1 MTAILVIPVILLI
14 SLLSPRETQGSTNT
28 PTQSSA
34 METIKLPKP
43 RQSSTVSVEE
53 ALLKRR
59 SVREFGRE
67 ALTIEEVAQLLWAAQ
82 GITEPARGLRTAPSA
97 GALYPLEMYVVA
109 GNVTGLAPGVYKYRP
124 HRHDLVKVGNRDVRR
139 ELSRAA
145 LEQEFIRDAAI
156 DLVFA
161 AAIERTAVKYGT
173 RSSRYVD
180 IEIGH
185 ASENVCLQ
193 AVALRLATVVVG
205 AFYDEDVKKVVG
217 MDARESA
224 LYIMPVG
231 RMPR

>member
-1 MTAILVIPVILLI
+1 MPAILVTPAVLLILL
-14 SLLSPRETQGSTNT
+14 SSPRETKGSNA
-28 PTQSSA
+28 PAQSSA

-43 RQSSTVSVEE
+43 RQSSSVSVEE

-59 SVREFGRE
+59 SVREFGRG

-82 GITEPARGLRTAPSA
+82 GITEPVRGLRTSPSA

-109 GNVTGLAPGVYKYRP
+109 ANVTGLAPGVYKYRP
-124 HRHDLVKVGNRDVRR
+124 RQHDLAKVGDRDVRP

-161 AAIERTAVKYGT
+161 AVIERTAVKYGART
-173 RSSRYVD
+173 TRYVNF
-180 IEIGH
+180 EIGH
-185 ASENVCLQ
+185 ASENVFLQ
-193 AVALRLATVVVG
+193 AIALRLATVVVG

-217 MDARESA
+217 MDTRESA
-224 LYIMPVG
+224 LYIMPIG